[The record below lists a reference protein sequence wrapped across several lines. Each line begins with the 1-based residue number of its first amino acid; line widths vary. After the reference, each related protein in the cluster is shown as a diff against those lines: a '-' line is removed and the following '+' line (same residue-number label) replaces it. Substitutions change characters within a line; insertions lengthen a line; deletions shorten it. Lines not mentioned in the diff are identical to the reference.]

1 MDRLHRSACVRRWS
15 VERHLP
21 GNFKRDFS
29 ICWRVPKWSQKLHDR
44 FQTWLSRVLSVIYR
58 WIVQQISLQ
67 YPETQ
72 MLHSYNKTLFNLES
86 NERASAK
93 QQNFRKYVP
102 RVVST
107 DPRLPSHFSDTFSIG
122 TITSKRAHTSTSY
135 TQKHFTPARKINPIS
150 LDEGLSLAQPRVN
163 CAPQRTRI
171 TQSAQSAQSEKTTKK
186 LEKNGTGR
194 TFP

>member
-122 TITSKRAHTSTSY
+122 TISSKRAHTSTPY
-135 TQKHFTPARKINPIS
+135 TQKHFSPARKINPIS
-150 LDEGLSLAQPRVN
+150 LDEGLSLAQPRV
-163 CAPQRTRI
+163 APVYQAVTPCQLCTTANTHHTIRAIRTIR
-171 TQSAQSAQSEKTTKK
+171 
-186 LEKNGTGR
+186 KNH
-194 TFP
+194 